1 MNEYGIDLKRVLS
14 DIGKTETTLLTV
26 NPLAGMSC
34 GQEVLTY
41 SLMAALGVK
50 GSELG

>member
-1 MNEYGIDLKRVLS
+1 MH
-14 DIGKTETTLLTV
+14 
-26 NPLAGMSC
+26 C